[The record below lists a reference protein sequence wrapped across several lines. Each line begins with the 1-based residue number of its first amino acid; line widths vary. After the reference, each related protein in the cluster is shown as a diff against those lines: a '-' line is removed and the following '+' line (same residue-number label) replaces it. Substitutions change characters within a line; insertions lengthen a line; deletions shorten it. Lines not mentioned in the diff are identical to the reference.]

1 MKYPDNDYISQQGLY
16 WPEVLRKDI
25 PKSKTALQ
33 PIYEAFTNSIEAI
46 RDKQKIDTALNF
58 QLLRGY
64 LKTIAIKLMLPS
76 HGKVC

>member
-1 MKYPDNDYISQQGLY
+1 MKHPDNDYISQQGLY

-25 PKSKTALQ
+25 PTLQ

-46 RDKQKIDTALNF
+46 RDKQKIDAALNF

-64 LKTIAIKLMLPS
+64 LKTIAIKFKLSS
-76 HGKVC
+76 HGRVC